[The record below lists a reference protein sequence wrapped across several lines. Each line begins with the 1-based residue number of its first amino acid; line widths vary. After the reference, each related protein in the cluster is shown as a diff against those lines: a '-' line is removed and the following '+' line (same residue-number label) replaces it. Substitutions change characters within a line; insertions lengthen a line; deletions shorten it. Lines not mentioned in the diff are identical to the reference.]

1 MGSEFENE
9 TVGIAI
15 MVILHIL
22 LYFIILMAILLFV
35 DLILISMG
43 VEGGLR
49 DVISPLID
57 RIDNLINKIKVMF
70 SKEDN
75 DKNKEKEETFYTG
88 ILSPKGNFVE
98 CDYFDAEVLCKSI
111 AQEYTDEYLSYE
123 EAMQLIIKKG
133 YIWIREVSIEFR
145 KKKITKK
152 QYKWLIAM
160 RFKLNDE
167 QKRDANRIIFLYQEK
182 HS

>member
-1 MGSEFENE
+1 MTYIEEILNDGTSGFILI
-9 TVGIAI
+9 VLHLMFWAI
-15 MVILHIL
+15 
-22 LYFIILMAILLFV
+22 IIFAMLLFI
-35 DLILISMG
+35 DLTLMSLG
-43 VEGGLR
+43 VEEGLR
-49 DVISPLID
+49 GVIKELKEKTKA
-57 RIDNLINKIKVMF
+57 LINVIKSKIT
-70 SKEDN
+70 KEN
-75 DKNKEKEETFYTG
+75 DAEKKEIFYTG

-98 CDYFDAEVLCKSI
+98 CDFFDAEVLCKSI
-111 AQEYTDEYLSYE
+111 AQEYTDEYLSFE
-123 EAMQLIIKKG
+123 DAMQLIIKKG

-152 QYKWLIAM
+152 QYKWIIAM

>member
-9 TVGIAI
+9 TVGIVI

-22 LYFIILMAILLFV
+22 LYFIILMGIFIFI

-43 VEGGLR
+43 VDGGLR
-49 DVISPLID
+49 GVISPLID
-57 RIDNLINKIKVMF
+57 RINNLINKIKSIF

-75 DKNKEKEETFYTG
+75 DKEKEETFYTG

-111 AQEYTDEYLSYE
+111 AQEYTDEYLTFE
-123 EAMQLIIKKG
+123 DAMRLIIKKG